1 MDEKEYKMGGER
13 SVKHEKSPISSL
25 DQYVSQPA
33 TMISARDPRAIYL
46 LSDFCDIS
54 IQSLPA
60 K

>member
-1 MDEKEYKMGGER
+1 MGGER

-25 DQYVSQPA
+25 DQCVSQPA
-33 TMISARDPRAIYL
+33 TMINARDPRAIYL